1 MIRKKRE
8 LLQMEIFGE
17 KPILDEPSF
26 LKSSQSDT
34 GELDESSR
42 EFNNPILM
50 GKSNNNTT
58 DSFTIDSETSND
70 SAIPETDTNEF
81 LKKDPE
87 RLIINRDFADGFY
100 LDETSRKKHEK
111 EKPPVDP
118 EAMMRQRRHYK
129 IAAVVLL
136 GIACLLLLNWQDW
149 VANSPLFTVQNI
161 EVKGNFISTKDEIKQ
176 LADIPTGGRLAQ
188 VDVVKAAER
197 VRLNPLF
204 ENVVVSRSYPSTV
217 VINVEERTPV
227 AFIASD
233 QLYAVDRHGVIMPRL
248 KPKLVYNVPVITGFA
263 PALHPGKT
271 ITSEKIKAVLNF
283 LQTARATDETLYY
296 EISEINLTRDDFTLY
311 LNNLSCAFKIDGQNF
326 VRTVIYL
333 SAAFQHFRQSGL
345 GKDVRVIDLR
355 FNGQILV
362 RNKS

>member
-8 LLQMEIFGE
+8 ILQMEIFGE

-42 EFNNPILM
+42 EFNNPMLM
-50 GKSNNNTT
+50 GKSDNSTT
-58 DSFTIDSETSND
+58 NSFAIESEMHNETTL
-70 SAIPETDTNEF
+70 PETDTNEF

-100 LDETSRKKHEK
+100 LDETSRKKQEQEK
-111 EKPPVDP
+111 TPTDP
-118 EAMMRQRRHYK
+118 ETLLRQRRHYK
-129 IAAVVLL
+129 LAAVILL
-136 GIACLLLLNWQDW
+136 SIACLLLLNWQDW
-149 VANSPLFTVQNI
+149 VVNSPLFTVQNI

-176 LADIPTGGRLAQ
+176 MADIPTGGRLAQ
-188 VDVVKAAER
+188 VDIVKAAER

-204 ENVVVSRSYPSTV
+204 ENVVVSRSYPSSV

-227 AFIASD
+227 AFISSD
-233 QLYAVDRHGVIMPRL
+233 QLYAIDRHGVIMPRL
-248 KPKLVYNVPVITGFA
+248 KPKLVYNVPVITGYTA
-263 PALHPGKT
+263 ALHPGKT
-271 ITSEKIKAVLNF
+271 ITSEKIIAILNF
-283 LQTARATDETLYY
+283 LQTARAMDESVYY
-296 EISEINLTRDDFTLY
+296 EISEINVTRDDFTLY
-311 LNNLSCAFKIDGQNF
+311 LNNLSCAFKIDDQNF

-333 SAAFQHFRQSGL
+333 SAAFQYFRQTGL
-345 GKDVRVIDLR
+345 GKDIRIIDLR
-355 FNGQILV
+355 YNGQILV